1 MDGEFRG
8 KIIIRSKKR
17 IRKQK
22 KRQRSIL
29 GLTLITLILIVI
41 LTIDNFSQKNI
52 VTTSNNLTESQKLFT
67 VCIDAGHGGYDV
79 GAKSISG
86 IYEKEIT
93 LKVALN
99 LGKNLEKQGIKVIYT
114 RTNDKVPWPSNN
126 KEDIK
131 ERVKI
136 SNDNK
141 ADVFISI
148 HCNIYK
154 NDKIKG
160 TETWCRTV
168 NSEGENL
175 AKVINTELKNLNYT
189 DIRSIKYEKEK
200 SLGVLRTNNAT
211 SVLVEIGYITN
222 KADNKFLTSPQGQTK
237 SGEALAK
244 AILQYKNDIEKGN

>member
-1 MDGEFRG
+1 MGGEFRG
-8 KIIIRSKKR
+8 KVIIRSKKR
-17 IRKQK
+17 IKKQK

-29 GLTLITLILIVI
+29 GLTLVTLILIVV

-52 VTTSNNLTESQKLFT
+52 VTASSNLTELQRLFT
-67 VCIDAGHGGYDV
+67 VCIDPGHGGYDV

-99 LGKNLEKQGIKVIYT
+99 LGKSLENQGVRVIYT
-114 RTNDKVPWPSNN
+114 RTSDKVPWPANN

-131 ERVKI
+131 ERVRI
-136 SNDNK
+136 SNENK

-154 NDKIKG
+154 SDKIKG
-160 TETWCRTV
+160 LETWCRTT

-189 DIRSIKYEKEK
+189 DIRGIKYEKEK

-222 KADNKFLTSPQGQTK
+222 KADNKFLTSSLGQVK
-237 SGEALAK
+237 CGEALGK
-244 AILQYKNDIEKGN
+244 AILQYKNDIEEES

>member
-1 MDGEFRG
+1 MGGEFRG
-8 KIIIRSKKR
+8 KVIIRSKKR
-17 IRKQK
+17 IKKQK

-52 VTTSNNLTESQKLFT
+52 VTAISNSTESQRLFT
-67 VCIDAGHGGYDV
+67 VCIDPGHGGYDV

-99 LGKNLEKQGIKVIYT
+99 LGKVLEKQGIKVIYT
-114 RTNDKVPWPSNN
+114 RTNDAVPWPSNN

-131 ERVKI
+131 ERVRI
-136 SNDNK
+136 SNENK

-148 HCNIYK
+148 HCNVYN
-154 NDKIKG
+154 NDKVKG
-160 TETWCRTV
+160 IETWCRTT

-189 DIRSIKYEKEK
+189 DIRGIKYEKEK
-200 SLGVLRTNNAT
+200 SLGVLRNNNAT

-222 KADNKFLTSPQGQTK
+222 KADSKFLTSSQGQLK
-237 SGEALAK
+237 CGEALAK
-244 AILQYKNDIEKGN
+244 AILQYKNYVEEEK